1 MKREIVKKA
10 VPIRKLSI
18 EERRTTFKEVVL
30 GYSEEEAIAE
40 AKRCLQC
47 SNPPCVKAC
56 PLHIDIPGFI
66 KLIAEG
72 KFDEALAKVKEKN
85 EFPAITGRVCPQE
98 LLCQKVCTLGKIGD
112 PVSIGKL
119 ERFIGD
125 YELKRGLRAPKVKA
139 KSGKKV
145 AVIGSGPAGLMVAV
159 ELAKLGHKVTIF
171 EALHKPGGVLT
182 YGVPNFRLPKD
193 VVEAYINYVKDLGVE
208 IKVDSVIG
216 RLYTIDELLKVY
228 DAVFIGT
235 GAGTPKFLGV
245 PGENLNGIYSA
256 NEFLIRVNLMKA
268 NEFPNYDTPIKVGER
283 VAVIGGGN
291 VAMDAARVALRLG
304 AKEVTVIYRRT
315 EAEMPARR
323 EEIENAK
330 EEGVKFVFLAQPV
343 EFIGDESGWVKKVK
357 CVRMKLGEP
366 DETGRRRPIPIP
378 GSELLVD
385 VDTVVIAI
393 GARVNPLIQRTC
405 PGLEVRRDGTI
416 VTDERGRTSIK
427 RVYAAGDVVTG
438 AATVIEALAAGRE
451 VAETI
456 HEDLTKSA

>member
-1 MKREIVKKA
+1 MKREIIKEA
-10 VPIRKLSI
+10 VPVRKISL
-18 EERRTTFKEVVL
+18 EERRTTFKEVVI

-47 SNPPCVKAC
+47 PNKPCVEAC
-56 PLHIDIPGFI
+56 PLHIDIPEFI
-66 KLIAEG
+66 KLIAKG
-72 KFDEALAKVKEKN
+72 KFEEALAKVKEKN

-98 LLCQKVCTLGKIGD
+98 LLCQKACTLGKIGE

-125 YELKRGLRAPKVKA
+125 YELKRGLRVPPIKA
-139 KSGKKV
+139 KSGKKI
-145 AVIGSGPAGLMVAV
+145 AVVGSGPAGLMVAI

-193 VVEAYINYVKDLGVE
+193 VVEAYINYVKELGVE
-208 IKVDSVIG
+208 IRVDSVIG
-216 RLYTIDELLKVY
+216 RLYTIDELLETY

-235 GAGTPKFLGV
+235 GAGTPKFLGI
-245 PGENLNGIYSA
+245 PGENLNGVYSA
-256 NEFLIRVNLMKA
+256 NEFLIRVNLMRA
-268 NEFPNYDTPIKVGER
+268 NEFPEYDTPIKVGKR

-304 AKEVTVIYRRT
+304 AEEVTVIYRRT
-315 EAEMPARR
+315 EKEMPARR

-343 EFIGDESGWVKKVK
+343 EFIGDESGWIRKVK
-357 CVRMKLGEP
+357 CVRMRLGEP

-378 GSELLVD
+378 GSELLID

-405 PGLEVRRDGTI
+405 PNLKVRRNGTI

-438 AATVIEALAAGRE
+438 AATVIEALATGRE
-451 VAETI
+451 VAKTI
-456 HEDLTKSA
+456 HKDLTEGT

>member
-1 MKREIVKKA
+1 MKRKVIRKA
-10 VPIRKLSI
+10 VPIRKISLD
-18 EERRTTFKEVVL
+18 ERRTTFKEVVV
-30 GYSEEEAIAE
+30 GYREEEAIAE

-47 SNPPCVKAC
+47 PDHPCVKAC

-66 KLIAEG
+66 RLIAEG
-72 KFDEALAKVKEKN
+72 KFDEAVVKIKEKN

-98 LLCQKVCTLGKIGD
+98 LLCQEACTLSKIGD

-125 YELKRGLRAPKVKA
+125 YEIKRGLKPPEVKV

-145 AVIGSGPAGLMVAV
+145 AVVGSGPAGLMVAV
-159 ELAKLGHKVTIF
+159 ELAKRGHKVTIF

-193 VVEAYINYVKDLGVE
+193 VVEAYVEYVKGLGVE

-216 RLYTIDELLKVY
+216 RLYTIDELLEKY

-235 GAGTPKFLGV
+235 GAGTPKFLGI

-268 NEFPNYDTPIKVGER
+268 NEFPDYDTPIKVGKR

-304 AKEVTVIYRRT
+304 AKEVFVVYRRT

-330 EEGVKFVFLAQPV
+330 EEGVKFIFLAQPV
-343 EFIGDESGWVKKVK
+343 EFIGDENGWVKKVK
-357 CVRMKLGEP
+357 CVKMRLGEP
-366 DETGRRRPIPIP
+366 DESGRRRPIPIP
-378 GSELLVD
+378 GSELLID

-405 PGLEVRRDGTI
+405 PSLKVRRNGTI
-416 VTDERGRTSIK
+416 VTDEHGRTSIE

-456 HEDLTKSA
+456 HRDLTKGH